1 MFSGY
6 FLNESSIPIWVRWL
20 KYISFIRYTFQ
31 GLSVNEFR
39 GAKFNCHGTDD
50 EGECVRN
57 GNIVLKSL
65 DFNNVSIVTNMIVL
79 AVMILCFNVLALFI
93 FAYNRPKFLAFATP
107 PKAASSA
114 RIQATG
120 LDSSAV

>member
-31 GLSVNEFR
+31 ALAVNEFR
-39 GAKFNCHGTDD
+39 GAKFSCHGTDD
-50 EGECVRN
+50 EGACVRN

-65 DFNNVSIVTNMIVL
+65 DFNRVSIVENMVVL
-79 AVMILCFNVLALFI
+79 VGMILGFNALALCI
-93 FAYNRPKFLAFATP
+93 FAYNRPRFLAFST

-114 RIQATG
+114 RIEVTG
-120 LDSSAV
+120 LGSSAV